1 MATRINFRK
10 IFGHSRG
17 FTSKK
22 KNGSFF
28 SLPLKPVTEVH
39 SSSFLV
45 LVYATRYLQVP
56 QSLGNRNSFLIA
68 HVHKHEVIIS
78 INYRRNHSA
87 EETSVVYV
95 SLPFFM
101 GHCRITCLPSGFP
114 RQCGKLYSV
123 SKSLA
128 TFSHSSCAFRICSKT
143 YAKFLYFSF
152 NFLFYDKRAVTISL
166 FKWNNTK

>member
-10 IFGHSRG
+10 IFGHGRG

-78 INYRRNHSA
+78 INYRRNHNA

-123 SKSLA
+123 SNLA
-128 TFSHSSCAFRICSKT
+128 ILLVLSESAAKRMLNFYIFRLISCF
-143 YAKFLYFSF
+143 
-152 NFLFYDKRAVTISL
+152 TI
-166 FKWNNTK
+166 KGQ

>member
-78 INYRRNHSA
+78 INYRRNHNA

-123 SKSLA
+123 SNLAILLVLSESAAKRMLNFYIFSLI
-128 TFSHSSCAFRICSKT
+128 SCF
-143 YAKFLYFSF
+143 
-152 NFLFYDKRAVTISL
+152 TI
-166 FKWNNTK
+166 KGQ

>member
-10 IFGHSRG
+10 IFGHGRG

-87 EETSVVYV
+87 VETSVVYV

-123 SKSLA
+123 SNLA
-128 TFSHSSCAFRICSKT
+128 ILLVLSESAAKRMLNFYIFRLISCF
-143 YAKFLYFSF
+143 
-152 NFLFYDKRAVTISL
+152 TI
-166 FKWNNTK
+166 KGQ

>member
-87 EETSVVYV
+87 VETSVVYV

-123 SKSLA
+123 SNLA
-128 TFSHSSCAFRICSKT
+128 ILLVLSESAAKRMLNFYIFRLISCF
-143 YAKFLYFSF
+143 
-152 NFLFYDKRAVTISL
+152 TI
-166 FKWNNTK
+166 KGQ